1 MCIVI
6 KLEKIQKTYYS
17 KHNSSVALNNLS
29 LTLPNKGLIFI
40 VGRSGC
46 GKTTLLNILGGLDRF
61 DSGKMICE
69 GIDTSK
75 FSSTDWDK
83 YRNSYVGFVF
93 QENNLL
99 EEYNVYDN
107 IRLATDL
114 QNIKDS
120 KEQIYSALRFVGL
133 DNYAYRKIGELS
145 GGQKQRV
152 AIARAIAKESKLLLA
167 DEPTGSL
174 DTETGRDIFVLLKD
188 LSKHQLVVVVTHDLS
203 SAKEFGDQIIEM
215 QDGQIVNNTDEQNTI
230 DCDDEK
236 PFIAK
241 KSVLNPKLCIKLSTN
256 AFKKTPI
263 RLIVLII
270 LSMFGFSLMVG
281 ALKFSTWTPYD
292 LQQKVLEREKV
303 AILSLTPET
312 IDLGGGFAREEKRYF
327 ATSKFKE
334 FVENYKPM
342 NIIGVADYSEEYN
355 NQGFFRQLT
364 DREQVYFNEHFS
376 GVAAMNENDF
386 NAYGFELLAG
396 SFPDDTWGEYDIAIS
411 KSMYEV
417 YTLTGFTNDGLEN
430 ISITTY
436 DDLIGRQFGGMYGD
450 KYTIR
455 GIVDTKFDRD
465 EYENI
470 KAYSLGYSDVFSVE
484 WMKEFNVYNQKGFHN
499 LMFVSPNYKN
509 SSEKYSY
516 IIINYDE
523 EEFNNSDLINVVLDE
538 DEYVFCDYYSQIL
551 KYQSTQTQ
559 KFGGIM
565 LVIALVAI
573 LFAVILFAN
582 FITVSIQ
589 DKIRQIGILRAIGA
603 SKNHILTI
611 FIIQNSIIAL
621 IVFAFSFI
629 MVKYAIMP
637 TLLILSAVQ
646 EFPFSW
652 YELIGWDYLILFGI
666 VVLTSII
673 SSVLPMIK
681 LSKKTPRELMLK

>member
-1 MCIVI
+1 MI
-6 KLEKIQKTYYS
+6 KLENIQKTYYS
-17 KHNSSVALNNLS
+17 KHNGSVALNNLS

-40 VGRSGC
+40 VGKSGC
-46 GKTTLLNILGGLDRF
+46 GKTTLLNILGGLDKF

-75 FSSTDWDK
+75 FTSTDWDK

-107 IRLATDL
+107 IRLVTDL

-120 KEQIYSALRFVGL
+120 KEQIYSALRFVGV

-145 GGQKQRV
+145 GGQKQRI

-174 DTETGRDIFVLLKD
+174 DTEIGRDIFVLLKE
-188 LSKHQLVVVVTHDLS
+188 LSKNQLVVVVTHDLS

-215 QDGQIVNNTDEQNTI
+215 QDGQIVKNTGKKTTA
-230 DCDDEK
+230 DCDEE
-236 PFIAK
+236 PFRAK
-241 KSVLNPKLCIKLSTN
+241 KSVLNPKLCVKLSTN

-281 ALKFSTWTPYD
+281 ALKFSTWKPYD

-312 IDLGGGFAREEKRYF
+312 IDLGGGAAREEKKYF
-327 ATSKFKE
+327 ETSKFKE
-334 FVENYKPM
+334 FVDNYKGM
-342 NIIGVADYSEEYN
+342 NIIGVADYFEEYN

-386 NAYGFELLAG
+386 KAYGFELLAG

-417 YTLTGFTNDGLEN
+417 YTLTGFTDDGLEN
-430 ISITTY
+430 VSITTH

-455 GIVDTKFDRD
+455 GIVDTKFDRN

-470 KAYSLGYSDVFSVE
+470 KTYALGYSDVFSVE
-484 WMKEFNVYNQKGFHN
+484 WMREFNVYNQRGFHN

-523 EEFNNSDLINVVLDE
+523 EAFNNSDLINVVLDG

-565 LVIALVAI
+565 LVISFVFI
-573 LFAVILFAN
+573 LFAVILFSN

-589 DKIRQIGILRAIGA
+589 DKMKQIGILRAIGA
-603 SKNHILTI
+603 SKNHISTI
-611 FIIQNSIIAL
+611 FIVQNALIAL
-621 IVFAFSFI
+621 IVFACSFI
-629 MVKYAIMP
+629 MIKYAIMP
-637 TLLILSAVQ
+637 TLLVLSAVQ
-646 EFPFSW
+646 EFPFPW
-652 YELIGWDYLILFGI
+652 YELIGLDYLILFGI
-666 VVLTSII
+666 IVFTSIL
-673 SSVLPMIK
+673 SSLLPLIK
-681 LSKKTPRELMLK
+681 LSKKTPRELMVK